1 MKGHTDSVDQLCWD
15 PTNPDRLATASSGN
29 LNCYFRKIVE
39 NWIKKLDKTVRIW
52 DTKSGKCEQVIPTS
66 GENINITWSPDGAQI
81 AVGNKD
87 DQLSII
93 DVKKS
98 KIIKTTKFPFE
109 VNEISWNND
118 GSLFFLTT
126 GIGNV
131 EVLKYPELKLIMKLQ
146 AHTANI
152 YCIEFDPTG
161 K

>member
-1 MKGHTDSVDQLCWD
+1 M
-15 PTNPDRLATASSGN
+15 
-29 LNCYFRKIVE
+29 E
-39 NWIKKLDKTVRIW
+39 NVK
-52 DTKSGKCEQVIPTS
+52 QVIPTS

-118 GSLFFLTT
+118 GSKFFS
-126 GIGNV
+126 
-131 EVLKYPELKLIMKLQ
+131 
-146 AHTANI
+146 
-152 YCIEFDPTG
+152 
-161 K
+161 